1 MSEKLIFEPRT
12 LIALSKSLTVLNIAA
27 NNLDSLSEIGS
38 LSNLQNLI
46 ASNNLLDDMKEIG
59 LLLPCWPRLSKLDLS
74 GNLICLKNK
83 YRERLIVMT
92 PKLLVLDG
100 KEIQA
105 TSRQF
110 LQNWKTSKEVS
121 IQRGKQEL
129 MDASGYENQ
138 GI

>member
-1 MSEKLIFEPRT
+1 MGEKLIFEPRT
-12 LIALSKSLTVLNIAA
+12 LLTLSKNLTVLNIAS

-38 LSNLQNLI
+38 LTNLQNLI

-59 LLLPCWPRLSKLDLS
+59 MLLSCWPRLTKLDLS

-83 YRERLIVMT
+83 YRERLIVMA
-92 PKLLVLDG
+92 PKLLVMDG

-121 IQRGKQEL
+121 VQRGKQDG
-129 MDASGYENQ
+129 MDGSGFENQ
-138 GI
+138 G